1 MLSFKCFMTFRSLS
15 RMPESKIFIKNLLNG
30 KHPSYP
36 EILPGLKTQCHL
48 GEPVILKV
56 AINFFSS

>member
-1 MLSFKCFMTFRSLS
+1 
-15 RMPESKIFIKNLLNG
+15 MPEWKIFIKNLLNG